1 MLFLHVSSFSLPNSP
16 CAILVLFLASL
27 SPEAPDVAL
36 TMDSASVWESCESM
50 FFSASVIFCVFWCF
64 LTQKRLSG
72 RSARPSVRHTILA
85 PIFDAGLTGAWLLR
99 QLGHGKSSQ
108 LSQHTGTE
116 WYRLIPW
123 ILKDTGE
130 DQVLCE
136 SLWYFASGLNLV
148 LCAGNL
154 ASSSRSGPQCI
165 SEHSGNCFAIWS
177 QDISSIG
184 SRRSLGNF
192 E

>member
-1 MLFLHVSSFSLPNSP
+1 MFLRLVCP
-16 CAILVLFLASL
+16 ILLVQFWFCSWLASPHKHQML
-27 SPEAPDVAL
+27 RWQWILLLEKVVKA
-36 TMDSASVWESCESM
+36 C
-50 FFSASVIFCVFWCF
+50 FSALLSSSVYMCF

-85 PIFDAGLTGAWLLR
+85 PIFDAGLTGAWHLR
-99 QLGHGKSSQ
+99 QLGKASRLNSRNIA
-108 LSQHTGTE
+108 SGTE